1 MVIKQIVKK
10 INWNCIGKMKQFH
23 FIGFQLTIHDWVS
36 SSFRLCWPHDEILG
50 VFCRV
55 GESVLL
61 SVFFSVFWVF
71 FGKYISN
78 FSSKL
83 FLYFLFFIIYAR
95 NPADLINPLTTTKV
109 PWFSGLQH
117 SKWHKDD
124 AKNAK
129 FRTFLSSFS
138 RLIICLIDPLKPLKQ
153 FIDRYRVQLW
163 GCCVDSKLCEW
174 FPHLSP

>member
-61 SVFFSVFWVF
+61 SVLFSVLGLFLENTF
-71 FGKYISN
+71 PTFLQNCFSI
-78 FSSKL
+78 FSSS
-83 FLYFLFFIIYAR
+83 LYMLEI
-95 NPADLINPLTTTKV
+95 PLISSILWPQLRCHGFQDFNTVNGTKTTQRMQN
-109 PWFSGLQH
+109 FEH
-117 SKWHKDD
+117 
-124 AKNAK
+124 
-129 FRTFLSSFS
+129 F
-138 RLIICLIDPLKPLKQ
+138 
-153 FIDRYRVQLW
+153 
-163 GCCVDSKLCEW
+163 
-174 FPHLSP
+174 